1 MTRLLAALAGMLLI
15 VVLAAGGL
23 LIAALDSKPLVERSE
38 TISPMAVASARWLLK
53 SNDPRRLQSG
63 DARRAAIPAA
73 LIDEGINYLASRNLR
88 GRGALVLAEE
98 TAEIRLTLRPPI
110 FNGYINLRANLRE
123 ASGEPHLTSASI
135 GTLPL
140 PPWLVEL
147 VLHNAIRLAGFEHE
161 WLLANRALRS
171 LEFDPSRQR
180 VIVSYVWEPALLDR
194 ARNIAVSPQ
203 DVARIRSAHENL
215 AGLLDHKAPGSRV
228 PLVEVLKPML
238 DIGGDD
244 QYANRR
250 AAILAVAAY
259 LSEKNLAHAIPEA
272 QNWPRLRP
280 VLLTL
285 LGRGD
290 SAQHFA
296 VSAALAA
303 WAGEPI
309 ADAIGVYKEL
319 LDARHGSGFSFADL
333 AADRA
338 GTRFGQ
344 LLTTQ
349 PGRIDRLLA
358 SDFADQALV
367 PMLNDLPESIPEREF
382 RRRFGGP
389 GTPGYQKINDE
400 IERRLN
406 DLPLY
411 Q

>member
-15 VVLAAGGL
+15 VMLAAGGL

-161 WLLANRALRS
+161 WQLAKRALRS

-215 AGLLDHKAPGSRV
+215 AGLLDHKAPGGRV

-259 LSEKNLAHAIPEA
+259 LSEKNLAHVIPEA

-344 LLTTQ
+344 LLTNL

-382 RRRFGGP
+382 RRRFGAP
-389 GTPGYQKINDE
+389 GSPGYQKINDE

>member
-15 VVLAAGGL
+15 VMLAAGGL

-161 WLLANRALRS
+161 WQLAKRALRS

-215 AGLLDHKAPGSRV
+215 AGLLDHKAPGGRV

-259 LSEKNLAHAIPEA
+259 LSEKNLAHVIPEA

-344 LLTTQ
+344 LLTAQ

-358 SDFADQALV
+358 SEFADQALV

-382 RRRFGGP
+382 RRRFGAP
-389 GTPGYQKINDE
+389 GSPGYQKINDE

>member
-15 VVLAAGGL
+15 VMLAAGGL

-73 LIDEGINYLASRNLR
+73 LIDEGINYLASRNLH

-161 WLLANRALRS
+161 WQLAKRALRS

-250 AAILAVAAY
+250 AAILALAAY
-259 LSEKNLAHAIPEA
+259 LSEKNLAHVIPEA

-344 LLTTQ
+344 LLTNL

-382 RRRFGGP
+382 RRRFGAP
-389 GTPGYQKINDE
+389 GSPGYQKINDE

>member
-15 VVLAAGGL
+15 VMLAAGGL

-73 LIDEGINYLASRNLR
+73 LIDEGINYLASRNLH

-161 WLLANRALRS
+161 WQLAKRALRS

-215 AGLLDHKAPGSRV
+215 AGLLDHKAPGGRV

-259 LSEKNLAHAIPEA
+259 LSEKNLAHVIPEA

-344 LLTTQ
+344 LLTAQ

-358 SDFADQALV
+358 SEFADQALV

-382 RRRFGGP
+382 RRRFGAP
-389 GTPGYQKINDE
+389 GSPGYQKINDE

>member
-15 VVLAAGGL
+15 VMLAAGGL

-161 WLLANRALRS
+161 WQLAKRALRS

-215 AGLLDHKAPGSRV
+215 AGLLDHKAPGGRV

-259 LSEKNLAHAIPEA
+259 LSEKNLAHVIPEA

-344 LLTTQ
+344 LLTAQ

-358 SDFADQALV
+358 SEFADQALV

-382 RRRFGGP
+382 RRRFGAP
-389 GTPGYQKINDE
+389 GSPGYQKINDE

-406 DLPLY
+406 DLPLS

>member
-147 VLHNAIRLAGFEHE
+147 ALHNAIRLAGFEHE
-161 WLLANRALRS
+161 WQLANRALRS

-215 AGLLDHKAPGSRV
+215 AGLLDHKAPGGRV

-259 LSEKNLAHAIPEA
+259 LSEKNLAHVIPEA

-344 LLTTQ
+344 LLTNL

-382 RRRFGGP
+382 RRRFGAP
-389 GTPGYQKINDE
+389 GSPGYQKINDE

>member
-1 MTRLLAALAGMLLI
+1 M
-15 VVLAAGGL
+15 LAAGGL

-161 WLLANRALRS
+161 WQLAKRALRS

-215 AGLLDHKAPGSRV
+215 AGLLDHKAPGGRV

-259 LSEKNLAHAIPEA
+259 LSEKTSPMSFLKHRTGRVCARCCSLCWAVVTAPSILRFQPPSPPGLANRLPTRLASIRNCSMPVMAAASLSPTWPLTAPAHALA
-272 QNWPRLRP
+272 NYSRLSP
-280 VLLTL
+280 
-285 LGRGD
+285 
-290 SAQHFA
+290 A
-296 VSAALAA
+296 VSTACWPASL
-303 WAGEPI
+303 PI
-309 ADAIGVYKEL
+309 
-319 LDARHGSGFSFADL
+319 RHWS
-333 AADRA
+333 RC
-338 GTRFGQ
+338 
-344 LLTTQ
+344 
-349 PGRIDRLLA
+349 
-358 SDFADQALV
+358 
-367 PMLNDLPESIPEREF
+367 
-382 RRRFGGP
+382 
-389 GTPGYQKINDE
+389 
-400 IERRLN
+400 
-406 DLPLY
+406 
-411 Q
+411 

>member
-1 MTRLLAALAGMLLI
+1 MLLI
-15 VVLAAGGL
+15 AVLAAGGL
-23 LIAALDSKPLVERSE
+23 LIAALDSKPLVERGE

-53 SNDPRRLQSG
+53 NNDPRRLQSG
-63 DARRAAIPAA
+63 EARRAAIPAA
-73 LIDEGINYLASRNLR
+73 LIDEGINYLASRNLH
-88 GRGALVLAEE
+88 GRGALVLAED
-98 TAEIRLTLRPPI
+98 TAEIRLTLRPPV

-123 ASGEPHLTSASI
+123 AAGEPHLASASI

-147 VLHNAIRLAGFEHE
+147 ALYTAIRLAGFEHE
-161 WLLANRALRS
+161 WQLANRALRS
-171 LEFDPSRQR
+171 LEFDPARQR
-180 VIVSYVWEPALLDR
+180 VIVSYVWEAALLDR
-194 ARNIAVSPQ
+194 ARNIAANPQ
-203 DVARIRSAHENL
+203 DVTRIRSAHENL
-215 AGLLDHKAPGSRV
+215 AGLLDHKAPGSRM
-228 PLVEVLKPML
+228 PLIEVLKPML
-238 DIGGDD
+238 NIGGDD
-244 QYANRR
+244 QRENRR

-259 LSEKNLAHAIPEA
+259 LSEKNLAHVIPEA
-272 QNWPRLRP
+272 QNWPRIRP

-309 ADAIGVYKEL
+309 ADAIGVYKEM

-338 GTRFGQ
+338 GTRFGE
-344 LLTTQ
+344 LLSSQ

-358 SDFADQALV
+358 SEFTDSAVV
-367 PMLNDLPESIPEREF
+367 PILNDLPESMSEREF

-389 GTPGYQKINDE
+389 GTAGYQKMNNE

>member
-259 LSEKNLAHAIPEA
+259 LSEKNLAHVIPEA

-344 LLTTQ
+344 QLTTQ

>member
-15 VVLAAGGL
+15 VMLAAGGL

-110 FNGYINLRANLRE
+110 FNGYVNLRANLRE

-161 WLLANRALRS
+161 WQLAKRALRS

-215 AGLLDHKAPGSRV
+215 AGLLDHKAPGGRV

-259 LSEKNLAHAIPEA
+259 LSEKNLAHVIPEA

-344 LLTTQ
+344 LLTAQ

-358 SDFADQALV
+358 SEFADQALV

-382 RRRFGGP
+382 RRRFGAP
-389 GTPGYQKINDE
+389 GSPGYQKINDE

>member
-1 MTRLLAALAGMLLI
+1 
-15 VVLAAGGL
+15 
-23 LIAALDSKPLVERSE
+23 
-38 TISPMAVASARWLLK
+38 
-53 SNDPRRLQSG
+53 LQSG

-161 WLLANRALRS
+161 WQLAKRALRS

-215 AGLLDHKAPGSRV
+215 AGLLDHKAPGGRV

-259 LSEKNLAHAIPEA
+259 LSEKNLAHVIPEA

-344 LLTTQ
+344 LLTAQ

-358 SDFADQALV
+358 SEFADQALV

-382 RRRFGGP
+382 RRRFGAP
-389 GTPGYQKINDE
+389 GSPGYQKINDE

>member
-15 VVLAAGGL
+15 VMLAAGGL

-161 WLLANRALRS
+161 WQLAKRALRS

-215 AGLLDHKAPGSRV
+215 AGLLDHKAPGGRV

-250 AAILAVAAY
+250 AAILALAAY
-259 LSEKNLAHAIPEA
+259 LSEKNLAHVIPEA

-344 LLTTQ
+344 LLTNL

-358 SDFADQALV
+358 SEFADQALV

-382 RRRFGGP
+382 RRRFGAP
-389 GTPGYQKINDE
+389 GSPGYQKINDE

>member
-259 LSEKNLAHAIPEA
+259 LSEKNLAHVIPEA

-296 VSAALAA
+296 VSATLAA